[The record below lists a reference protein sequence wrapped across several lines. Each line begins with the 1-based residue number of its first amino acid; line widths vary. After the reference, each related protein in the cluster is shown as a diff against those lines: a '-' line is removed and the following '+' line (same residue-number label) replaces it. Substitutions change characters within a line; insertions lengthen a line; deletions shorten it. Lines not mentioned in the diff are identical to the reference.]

1 MRPPVASAAGASQYF
16 QNVLDFVGLHPWL
29 AIAAAF
35 LVSLCEAL
43 PIIGLFAPSGVVLV
57 GVGSPRPSARLS
69 TGNFLS

>member
-1 MRPPVASAAGASQYF
+1 MTPPVASAAGASQYF

-57 GVGSPRPSARLS
+57 GVGGLI
-69 TGNFLS
+69 GVGV